1 MADSSLGS
9 HQKEQVLLLSFS
21 RLQYWL
27 WLLLQRVLYQTAVL
41 RVASSALKEIHWIVI
56 LISDQIVE
64 MLNTASISMATV
76 KPNAAY
82 TLFHVRNVAY
92 NMLVKPK
99 FLLGNVSMDIVHTYA
114 REQKLK
120 SCVNILRV
128 IMDVRFLT

>member
-27 WLLLQRVLYQTAVL
+27 WLLLQRVLYRTAVL

-56 LISDQIVE
+56 PISDQIVE
-64 MLNTASISMATV
+64 MLNTASISMAT
-76 KPNAAY
+76 
-82 TLFHVRNVAY
+82 
-92 NMLVKPK
+92 VKPK